1 MRVGGRR
8 PGVSAAGHARADN
21 QPLAAPPL
29 DACPSPCGRPV
40 WAALLVI
47 TFLTVGMMQF
57 KLSQPLPEPLLGG
70 SWDAGADGGGDGD
83 STAGA
88 GDGE

>member
-8 PGVSAAGHARADN
+8 PGVPAAGLAVHTDT
-21 QPLAAPPL
+21 QAAPPL